1 MAKVDFP
8 MELTF
13 ATHHLQDIVVNAC
26 LERCARQA
34 TEARK
39 KRAPKILEGFRAGI
53 TRID

>member
-26 LERCARQA
+26 LGRCASQA
-34 TEARK
+34 TEAEETS
-39 KRAPKILEGFRAGI
+39 PEN
-53 TRID
+53 T